1 MLHKTRGIV
10 FKTTDYGES
19 SVIVQVFTEKFG
31 LQSYIINGVKK
42 PKAKVSRNRLQPLH
56 LLDMVVYH
64 KATGTVQRI
73 AELKN
78 APLLQ
83 TIPYDVIKSCLVIFL
98 NEVLYKAVR
107 QQSAD
112 ENLFAFVFNAIEW
125 LDHQT
130 TGLANFHL
138 LFLTR
143 LTRYL
148 GFYPDKYP
156 AVGDAEFF
164 DMKNGTFTRYKP
176 QVLYLAPPHT
186 QHFNQLLQSNFESLP
201 ALKYTNDER
210 RYLLTKLLEYYALHI
225 EGFGHIRSHE
235 VLEDVLN

>member
-10 FKTTDYGES
+10 FKVTDYGES
-19 SVIVQVFTEKFG
+19 SVIVQIFTEKFG

-42 PKAKVSRNRLQPLH
+42 PKAKIGRNMLQPLH
-56 LLDMVVYH
+56 LLDLVVYH
-64 KATGTVQRI
+64 KNTGNVQRI

-78 APLLQ
+78 SPVLQ
-83 TIPYDVIKSCLVIFL
+83 TIPYNVIKSSIAIFL

-112 ENLFAFVFNAIEW
+112 ENLFGFIFNAIEW
-125 LDHQT
+125 MDHQT

-138 LFLTR
+138 LFLVR

-148 GFYPDKYP
+148 GFYPDSYLM
-156 AVGDAEFF
+156 AEADYF
-164 DMKNGTFTRYKP
+164 DMKNGIFSRYKP
-176 QVLYLAPPHT
+176 ENALYLSPPHT
-186 QHFNQLLQSNFESLP
+186 QNFKDLLNCTFDNLALIKFSNE
-201 ALKYTNDER
+201 ER

-225 EGFGHIRSHE
+225 DGFGHIHSHE
-235 VLEDVLN
+235 ILEEVLS